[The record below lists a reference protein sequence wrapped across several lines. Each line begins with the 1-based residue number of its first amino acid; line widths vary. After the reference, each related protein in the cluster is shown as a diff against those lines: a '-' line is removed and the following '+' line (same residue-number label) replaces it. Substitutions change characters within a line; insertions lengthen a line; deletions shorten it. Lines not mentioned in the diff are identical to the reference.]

1 MFWYFMVVVWLFI
14 IVEVNRINF
23 YLVIFFFLLGVYGIF
38 LEFFIVFIL
47 ILLFWCKNKMILM

>member
-14 IVEVNRINF
+14 IIEVNRINF
-23 YLVIFFFLLGVYGIF
+23 YLVICFFLLGVYGIF